1 MVEGFNRR
9 SFRQDVEL
17 RLNGVEGLMRVLLIE
32 DDSATAQT
40 IELMLKSE
48 GFNVYTTDLG
58 EEGVDLGKIYDYD
71 LILLDLN
78 LPDMSG
84 IDVLRTL
91 LVAKI
96 NTPIMILSGSSEID
110 TKVKTFA
117 GGADDYMTK
126 PFHKDE
132 MIARIHAVVRRSK
145 GHAQSVIKTGDIV
158 V

>member
-58 EEGVDLGKIYDYD
+58 EEGVDLGKIYD
-71 LILLDLN
+71 
-78 LPDMSG
+78 
-84 IDVLRTL
+84 
-91 LVAKI
+91 
-96 NTPIMILSGSSEID
+96 
-110 TKVKTFA
+110 
-117 GGADDYMTK
+117 
-126 PFHKDE
+126 
-132 MIARIHAVVRRSK
+132 
-145 GHAQSVIKTGDIV
+145 
-158 V
+158 

>member
-32 DDSATAQT
+32 DDSATAQS

-78 LPDMSG
+78 LRERG
-84 IDVLRTL
+84 GREVLRPL
-91 LVAKI
+91 RVGKI
-96 NTPIMILSGSSEID
+96 NPPIMILWGSAEID
-110 TKVKTFA
+110 TKVKTFS
-117 GGADDYMTK
+117 GR
-126 PFHKDE
+126 F
-132 MIARIHAVVRRSK
+132 RS
-145 GHAQSVIKTGDIV
+145 S
-158 V
+158 